1 MTAMAPPTSDV
12 TPQVEAVN
20 DDWED
25 EVRPDAA
32 EKARFSPD
40 EEAVSRPGAS
50 GATVLYSGKCVA
62 YMILGSRRSRGY

>member
-12 TPQVEAVN
+12 TPQLEAVN

-40 EEAVSRPGAS
+40 EEAVSTP
-50 GATVLYSGKCVA
+50 
-62 YMILGSRRSRGY
+62 